1 MNIHAAIAGPSGVAG
16 FAGLLAAALL
26 APSDGSAQER
36 VSQAFECQGQNA
48 CRVRCIGLADIA
60 RVQRVVVEEAP
71 WDAGTLMLTVMH
83 EFGVAT
89 LLLRG
94 DAGCRLDNLRATG

>member
-1 MNIHAAIAGPSGVAG
+1 MNSHAAIARPSGAAG
-16 FAGLLAAALL
+16 IVGLLAAALL
-26 APSDGSAQER
+26 PADGSAQER
-36 VSQAFECQGQNA
+36 VPQTFECRGENA
-48 CRVRCIGLADIA
+48 CRVRCTALADIA

-71 WDAGTLMLTVMH
+71 WDPETLMLTVTH

-94 DAGCRLDNLRATG
+94 DVGCRLDNLRATG